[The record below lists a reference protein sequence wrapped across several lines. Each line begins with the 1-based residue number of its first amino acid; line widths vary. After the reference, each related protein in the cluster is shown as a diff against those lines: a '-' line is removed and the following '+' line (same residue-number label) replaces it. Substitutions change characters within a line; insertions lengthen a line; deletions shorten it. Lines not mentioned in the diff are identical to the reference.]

1 MSSLASL
8 ISSVKANTASNAHI
22 SRSIKRKATVS
33 KEELKQQKKKLII
46 EKKQSISKTSG
57 PNVVVF
63 DGSVLQKKPSLED
76 KASKKRFLDSRISTV
91 DPLDV
96 VEQKNK
102 PTVKDIEEETEN
114 QKHDVEL
121 KQLLATSNLLEELE
135 REEMTSK
142 ERRKNTMKKLEG
154 LGVKSSPGEKMPLSV
169 KLSLD
174 ESRKQ
179 KGIKKLQEAKDM
191 GIYDKSLKHLYVKT
205 KEKKRDRDPGI
216 TNGIGRMKGATLTI
230 NKSDIERI
238 KRQGSKKKSFGGKKS
253 GGGGGGGKRR

>member
-22 SRSIKRKATVS
+22 SKGLKRKATTS
-33 KEELKQQKKKLII
+33 KEESKQRNKRLTA
-46 EKKQSISKTSG
+46 EKKQTVGKSTG
-57 PNVVVF
+57 PSVVVF
-63 DGSVLQKKPSLED
+63 DGSVLQKKPTLED
-76 KASKKRFLDSRISTV
+76 KSSKKRFLDSRISTI
-91 DPLDV
+91 DPLDST
-96 VEQKNK
+96 EKK
-102 PTVKDIEEETEN
+102 SKATVKDMEDEAEN
-114 QKHDVEL
+114 QKHDMEL

-142 ERRKNTMKKLEG
+142 ERRRDTMKKLEG

-179 KGIKKLQEAKDM
+179 TGIQKLQEAKDM

-205 KEKKRDRDPGI
+205 KEKKRNRDPGI

-230 NKSDIERI
+230 KKSDIERI
-238 KRQGSKKKSFGGKKS
+238 KRQGSKSKSAGGKKS
-253 GGGGGGGKRR
+253 GGGKRR